1 MTSFKLACNIVRCF
15 CLILAMSALGCS
27 EASSSNDSSADEVS
41 AVPGSACKSRDVES
55 VADLE
60 VTFPGKLN
68 AAEMI
73 VITRWSNADASCPAD
88 TTLSV
93 TNLGRLEGVASWENG
108 AVYVRPSEELL
119 VEMGVRVG
127 VVMGCSEA
135 RFLGAEVRLDTA
147 GDGRGK
153 LMAKCTREAL

>member
-1 MTSFKLACNIVRCF
+1 MIRSHFSFKVMHCLWLPLSLSALACSGTSKDGSVD
-15 CLILAMSALGCS
+15 
-27 EASSSNDSSADEVS
+27 EAS
-41 AVPGSACKSRDVES
+41 AVPGSACESRDSGS

-73 VITRWSNADASCPAD
+73 VITRWSNADPSCLPDA
-88 TTLSV
+88 TLSV
-93 TNLGRLEGVASWENG
+93 TSLGKLAGVASWENG

-119 VEMGVRVG
+119 VEMGVRIG
-127 VVMGCSEA
+127 VLMDCSEA

-147 GDGRGK
+147 RDGRGK
-153 LMAKCTREAL
+153 LLAKCTRATP